1 MTTAAKANQLNQL
14 AQAKDA
20 ALAQLAKATAAAD
33 GVNGVNQSVATIAA
47 IHQPAEKSLGQQRQD
62 FLDSITQLVNQAT
75 ANIDQE
81 NSLTDSETT
90 SLKDQVTALQKAAV
104 QTANESL
111 NADDLQVGQ
120 QVLQDGLDQVK
131 FMTQQDVDLHAL
143 NQAQLAAN
151 EVIANNQT
159 LSDVEKASQNI
170 QVMLL
175 FTQYQQALLAAQNLA
190 SLASA
195 VTNGTKAVAGVP
207 QDGATVQQR
216 TASYIDWLTFEKNKI
231 QGRIDAD
238 NTLTTADKN
247 QQKAQVDQVLADG
260 TVAIQGGCQCSG
272 RCGQDKSSFAKD

>member
-1 MTTAAKANQLNQL
+1 MPGQSIDERRSQLIQAITTAANQAIATINGDVSLTTAAKAEQLNQL

-20 ALAQLAKATAAAD
+20 ALAQLAKAATAAD
-33 GVNGVNQSVATIAA
+33 GVNGVNQSLATIAT
-47 IHQPAEKSLGQQRQD
+47 IHQPAERSLSQQRQD
-62 FLDSITQLVNQAT
+62 LLDSITQLVNQAT

-104 QTANESL
+104 QSVNESQ

-120 QVLQDGLDQVK
+120 QALQDGLDQVK

-170 QVMLL
+170 
-175 FTQYQQALLAAQNLA
+175 
-190 SLASA
+190 
-195 VTNGTKAVAGVP
+195 
-207 QDGATVQQR
+207 
-216 TASYIDWLTFEKNKI
+216 
-231 QGRIDAD
+231 
-238 NTLTTADKN
+238 
-247 QQKAQVDQVLADG
+247 
-260 TVAIQGGCQCSG
+260 
-272 RCGQDKSSFAKD
+272 